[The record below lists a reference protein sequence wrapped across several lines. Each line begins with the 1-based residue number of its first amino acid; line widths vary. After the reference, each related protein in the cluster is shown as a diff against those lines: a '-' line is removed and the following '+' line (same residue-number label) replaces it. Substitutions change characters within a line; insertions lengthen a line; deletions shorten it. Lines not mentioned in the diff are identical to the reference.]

1 MTDIILAG
9 VGTILGM
16 FWLYL
21 MIKGSRRYAAYIRVL
36 DGSEYFMKELFGIGY
51 YALERFP
58 VDMNTAHFRKRKGC
72 LSELKGKRN
81 APFYVQADLAA
92 QVTYILTVVS
102 FGSLLGVW
110 TGDVSILLLA
120 VLLGVLLMIYVEADE
135 DSRLEKRHQSIRR
148 DFPHVLSQLSLL
160 INAGMPLRE
169 AIESVASRGGGIFYE
184 EIRLLLE
191 DMKNGVPDYEALQKF
206 ADRCGISEVRKFS
219 SIMIQNM
226 KKGSSELAYALMD
239 LSSEVWR
246 MRVNS
251 VREEGEKASAKLLI
265 PIFMIF
271 VGILIMVIVPI
282 LSGMNM

>member
-1 MTDIILAG
+1 MAHPTYGLNE
-9 VGTILGM
+9 LREM
-16 FWLYL
+16 FLSYFES
-21 MIKGSRRYAAYIRVL
+21 KGHLRL
-36 DGSEYFMKELFGIGY
+36 DS
-51 YALERFP
+51 FP
-58 VDMNTAHFRKRKGC
+58 LVPKDDN
-72 LSELKGKRN
+72 
-81 APFYVQADLAA
+81 
-92 QVTYILTVVS
+92 
-102 FGSLLGVW
+102 SL
-110 TGDVSILLLA
+110 
-120 VLLGVLLMIYVEADE
+120 
-135 DSRLEKRHQSIRR
+135 
-148 DFPHVLSQLSLL
+148 LL

-169 AIESVASRGGGIFYE
+169 AIESVAARGESVFFE

-271 VGILIMVIVPI
+271 GGILMMVAVPM
-282 LSGMNM
+282 LRGLNF

>member
-1 MTDIILAG
+1 MWMG
-9 VGTILGM
+9 
-16 FWLYL
+16 
-21 MIKGSRRYAAYIRVL
+21 
-36 DGSEYFMKELFGIGY
+36 
-51 YALERFP
+51 
-58 VDMNTAHFRKRKGC
+58 
-72 LSELKGKRN
+72 N
-81 APFYVQADLAA
+81 A
-92 QVTYILTVVS
+92 
-102 FGSLLGVW
+102 
-110 TGDVSILLLA
+110 SILLLA
-120 VLLGVLLMIYVEADE
+120 VLLGVVLVIYVEADE

-169 AIESVASRGGGIFYE
+169 AIESVAARGESVFFE

-271 VGILIMVIVPI
+271 GGILMMVAVPM
-282 LSGMNM
+282 LRGSNF